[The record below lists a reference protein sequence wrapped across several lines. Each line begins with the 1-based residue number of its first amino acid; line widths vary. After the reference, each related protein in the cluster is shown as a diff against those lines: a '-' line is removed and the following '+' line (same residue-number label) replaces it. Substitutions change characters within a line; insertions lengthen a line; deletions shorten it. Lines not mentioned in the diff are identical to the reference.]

1 MKRFLNKVRRF
12 EVSQIT
18 DAPYRYELDSFT
30 PINTEDT
37 ESINEDELFIGEANG
52 DEKGLFVY
60 KTKNENGD
68 SFIDESNIE
77 VPYRIFSLS
86 YDDFSYNFLDD
97 ENNRLN
103 AAYSALQ
110 SNINALGTVPIMP
123 DEDGG
128 N

>member
-1 MKRFLNKVRRF
+1 M
-12 EVSQIT
+12 
-18 DAPYRYELDSFT
+18 
-30 PINTEDT
+30 
-37 ESINEDELFIGEANG
+37 G
-52 DEKGLFVY
+52 DEKGY
-60 KTKNENGD
+60 
-68 SFIDESNIE
+68 SFIKLKMKMETHLLMKAILKFHIAYF
-77 VPYRIFSLS
+77 PYLMTI
-86 YDDFSYNFLDD
+86 FSYNFLDD